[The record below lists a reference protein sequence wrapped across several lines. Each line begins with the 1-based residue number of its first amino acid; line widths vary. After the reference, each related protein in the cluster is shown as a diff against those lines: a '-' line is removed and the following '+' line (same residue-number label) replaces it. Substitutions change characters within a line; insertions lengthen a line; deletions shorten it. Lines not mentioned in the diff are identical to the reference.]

1 MQIVIT
7 DGYTL
12 NPGDLSWD
20 PFYKIGEVAYYDRS
34 SSAETI
40 ERCRNATVI
49 ITNKTPITR
58 EVIDAAPQLKLI
70 AVSATGYNIIDIV
83 AAKEK
88 NILVCNVPVYG
99 TYSVSQHTFALILEL
114 TNQAGLHARSVK
126 AGEWAKA
133 ADWSY
138 TKTPIIELSEKV
150 LGIVGFGRIGQQTAQ
165 IAAAL
170 GMQVRYYSRSKND
183 LPFEAV
189 TLGKLAEK
197 SDFISLHCP
206 LTANNKNMIDRN
218 FLLSMKPSA
227 FLINTS
233 RGQLINETDLA
244 EALKNGTI
252 AGAALDVLSDEP
264 PSQNH
269 PLVGLPNCIITPHI
283 AWVSFEARK
292 RMMQSTYQNIV
303 HALEGKAENVV
314 NP

>member
-20 PFYKIGEVAYYDRS
+20 PFYKIGEVAYYERS
-34 SSAETI
+34 SAVETI
-40 ERCRNATVI
+40 ERCRNAAII
-49 ITNKTPITR
+49 ITNKTPVTR
-58 EVIDAAPQLKLI
+58 EVIEAAPQLKII
-70 AVSATGYNIIDIV
+70 AVSATGYNVIDIA
-83 AAKEK
+83 AAKER

-114 TNQAGLHARSVK
+114 TNQAGRHARSVED
-126 AGEWAKA
+126 GEWANA

-165 IAAAL
+165 IATAL
-170 GMQVRYYSRSKND
+170 GMKVIYHNRSKKD
-183 LPFEAV
+183 LPQEAV
-189 TLGKLAEK
+189 SMEELIAK

-206 LTANNKNMIDRN
+206 LTADNKGMIDRN
-218 FLLSMKPSA
+218 FLLSMKTSA

-244 EALKNGTI
+244 EALKSGTI

-264 PSQNH
+264 PAKNH
-269 PLVGLPNCIITPHI
+269 PLIGLSNCIITPHI

-292 RMMQSTYQNIV
+292 RMMQSTYRNIV
-303 HALEGKAENVV
+303 QALAGKAENVV